1 MNFDPSDDVS
11 DDECNVKRNELFDN
25 DKRSVT
31 YGFLVSFYSCG
42 IVAGFDE
49 SIRSESPRRV
59 LRHLIRIGKN
69 IFLLRWTNINFVG
82 KIVKL
87 PLGVVYDNACSI
99 KLYMNNRY
107 GTNYFKST
115 PISDYLFN
123 AVHFVIDSFH
133 EQNHTRHMCRN
144 EMRAN
149 HPSHNN
155 MFDSIN
161 SQIAEQTF
169 SRIAHY
175 KTHWSSYSYPKVY
188 INFIL
193 FFHLHNLELS
203 SF

>member
-87 PLGVVYDNACSI
+87 PLGVVYDNAFSI

-155 MFDSIN
+155 IFDSIN

-169 SRIAHY
+169 SRIAHL
-175 KTHWSSYSYPKVY
+175 
-188 INFIL
+188 NF
-193 FFHLHNLELS
+193 FKHMRNF
-203 SF
+203 